1 MPINKSMISLQM
13 VKYLNSEIMDEPLE
27 FDPAT
32 PFSEIGVESYDI
44 IQLVLFIERKF
55 GIEIPESELI
65 PENLESI
72 DTLAACAEKQQ

>member
-1 MPINKSMISLQM
+1 MPINKSMIILQM
-13 VKYLNSEIMDEPLE
+13 VKYLNSEIMDEPLA
-27 FDPAT
+27 FDSAT

-72 DTLAACAEKQQ
+72 DALAACAEKQQ